1 MKKIFA
7 VLAAAFLMTGCAG
20 KTSSQPDG
28 LTPETKNTSSQP
40 ESAAVTEQ
48 TESTAA
54 PEQTESTSA
63 PEQTESTSAP
73 EQTES
78 TSAPEQ
84 TESTAAT
91 EEPAESHTE
100 EAADSG
106 SPITVNYAGD
116 VIIPESAKVFEFSAA
131 GALQPVQTVFTA
143 SRTVAD
149 LKVLA
154 LTCEDIDEDG
164 NITFSVEELMTIPE
178 FTADSVLN
186 ASLEYIGTI
195 PNNGISYT
203 DPDAGKTRRFAVNM
217 SGKDGSLFLWE
228 F

>member
-20 KTSSQPDG
+20 KTSSQPDD

-54 PEQTESTSA
+54 PEQTESTAA

-73 EQTES
+73 EQTG
-78 TSAPEQ
+78 
-84 TESTAAT
+84 STAAT

>member
-7 VLAAAFLMTGCAG
+7 VLAAAFLLTGCAG
-20 KTSSQPDG
+20 
-28 LTPETKNTSSQP
+28 NTSSQP
-40 ESAAVTEQ
+40 ESSAPETENTSSQPESSAVTEQ
-48 TESTAA
+48 TG
-54 PEQTESTSA
+54 
-63 PEQTESTSAP
+63 
-73 EQTES
+73 
-78 TSAPEQ
+78 
-84 TESTAAT
+84 STAAT

-116 VIIPESAKVFEFSAA
+116 VIIPESAEVFEFSTA
-131 GALQPVQTVFTA
+131 GALQPVQTIFTA

-203 DPDAGKTRRFAVNM
+203 DPDTGKTRRFAVNM

>member
-7 VLAAAFLMTGCAG
+7 VFAAAFMLTGCAG
-20 KTSSQPDG
+20 NTTSQPESSS
-28 LTPETKNTSSQP
+28 PETENTSSQQ
-40 ESAAVTEQ
+40 ESSAVTEQ
-48 TESTAA
+48 TESA
-54 PEQTESTSA
+54 
-63 PEQTESTSAP
+63 
-73 EQTES
+73 
-78 TSAPEQ
+78 
-84 TESTAAT
+84 AAT
-91 EEPAESHTE
+91 EEPAVSRTE
-100 EAADSG
+100 EAADSD
-106 SPITVNYAGD
+106 SPITVNYAED
-116 VIIPESAKVFEFSAA
+116 VNIPEGAEVFEFSTA
-131 GALQPVQTVFTA
+131 GALQPVQTIFTA

-154 LTCEDIDEDG
+154 LTYEDMDEDG
-164 NITFSVEELMTIPE
+164 NVTFSVEELMTIPK

-203 DPDAGKTRRFAVNM
+203 DPETGDERRFAVNM

>member
-48 TESTAA
+48 TG
-54 PEQTESTSA
+54 STSA
-63 PEQTESTSAP
+63 PEQTESTAAT
-73 EQTES
+73 EQTGS
-78 TSAPEQ
+78 TSATEQ
-84 TESTAAT
+84 TGSTAAT

-154 LTCEDIDEDG
+154 LTYEDIDEDG

>member
-48 TESTAA
+48 TESTSAT
-54 PEQTESTSA
+54 EQTGSTSA
-63 PEQTESTSAP
+63 PEQTG
-73 EQTES
+73 
-78 TSAPEQ
+78 
-84 TESTAAT
+84 STAAT

-100 EAADSG
+100 EAADSD

-116 VIIPESAKVFEFSAA
+116 VIIPESAEMFEFSTA

-203 DPDAGKTRRFAVNM
+203 DPDTGKTRRFAVNM